1 MYHSNAVKK
10 IFGLTARKEA
20 NVMLAIT
27 AKVKLLKEEVFS
39 AINVC
44 KDIIG
49 TLDTVTDNTN
59 FKKEVVIFALQAPNW
74 RILTNEKQSM
84 QNLIRKVC
92 TGEVSPIEARIEFE
106 KALVE
111 LRKVDS
117 YLQIPKK

>member
-1 MYHSNAVKK
+1 
-10 IFGLTARKEA
+10 
-20 NVMLAIT
+20 MLAIT

>member
-49 TLDTVTDNTN
+49 TLDNVTDNTN
-59 FKKEVVIFALQAPNW
+59 FKKEFGIFALQAPDW
-74 RILTNEKQSM
+74 KILTHEKQAM
-84 QNLIRKVC
+84 QDLIRKVC

-111 LRKVDS
+111 LRKIDS
-117 YLQIPKK
+117 YLQLPKK

>member
-49 TLDTVTDNTN
+49 TLDNVTDNTN
-59 FKKEVVIFALQAPNW
+59 FKKEVGIFALQAPNW

-84 QNLIRKVC
+84 QDLIRKVC
-92 TGEVSPIEARIEFE
+92 TGEVSPIEARIKFE
-106 KALVE
+106 EALIE

-117 YLQIPKK
+117 YLQLPKK